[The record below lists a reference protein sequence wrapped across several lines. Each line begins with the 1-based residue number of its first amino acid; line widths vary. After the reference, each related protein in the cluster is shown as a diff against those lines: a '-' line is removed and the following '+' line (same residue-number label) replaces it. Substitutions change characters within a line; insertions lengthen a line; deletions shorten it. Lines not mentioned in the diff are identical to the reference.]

1 MVYILFYYSQGPRIA
16 SLNLRTMEHLFH
28 MQCIMSEHPSCCC
41 CCLSSC
47 PLLQWPCPFIIL
59 SLFVPLP
66 LHPTPILTVGHKNPF
81 LRLCVLYVAGNR
93 HIVWDFL
100 SSLSILL
107 HQMPS
112 NKQGLFCSA
121 GYDKGVQCMRV
132 LCAFLLAWH
141 SCCPWDSGPRSSIR
155 LSYSIRCLTSE

>member
-121 GYDKGVQCMRV
+121 WLWQRCPMHEGLMR
-132 LCAFLLAWH
+132 LFTRMTFLLSVGQW
-141 SCCPWDSGPRSSIR
+141 
-155 LSYSIRCLTSE
+155 TSLFYPIILFHPLPD